1 VAPISG
7 FVEPA
12 LDDAHTARAMV
23 VWATLFG
30 HVSLE
35 LFGHMNNAVLDYD
48 EHFATVAEQ
57 LADDLGL

>member
-1 VAPISG
+1 
-7 FVEPA
+7 
-12 LDDAHTARAMV
+12 MV
-23 VWATLFG
+23 VWAALFG

-48 EHFATVAEQ
+48 VHFTTVVEQ